1 MQHSRE
7 IELKLEVPPGAA
19 GAVTEVLGASGKA
32 KRLLATYYDTPDGAL
47 RKAGISFRV
56 RRTGDAHVQTI
67 KVDRP
72 GGGALFDRSEWD
84 KTLPDATPDVS
95 AIDEAGVR
103 GALDAP
109 ESWQALR
116 PAFTVDVER
125 MAWDAEFDG
134 GTAEVVLDRGSV
146 LAGGAQDAVSEIELE
161 SRTGSPAALFELAR
175 RIGEAA
181 PVRLGVLTKAER
193 GHRLLS
199 GRIDRAAKAEP
210 LVLADDASTADAFAS
225 IVEACLRHFRL
236 NEPLVARRDAAG
248 LHQARVALRRLRSA
262 ISLFRGVVADDRLE
276 RLRAGLRGLAATLGE
291 ARNLDVLLD
300 RLGAAA
306 DAETVAKLRGER
318 DAAYVRA
325 TEALDSAEA
334 RLLML
339 DLLEWAGFGAWR
351 TRPAA
356 KVAPLLRMP
365 AHDFAA
371 ETLDRY
377 RRRVKKRGRAL
388 AALDPEARHQVRI
401 EAKKLRYAAEFFTSL
416 FGDKK
421 AKRRTKAFLSALEEL
436 QSSLGALND
445 IATAN
450 EMAHELSARGITLP
464 DAGGN
469 DEDRLL
475 IEAEAAHEALVDAK
489 RFWR

>member
-1 MQHSRE
+1 
-7 IELKLEVPPGAA
+7 
-19 GAVTEVLGASGKA
+19 
-32 KRLLATYYDTPDGAL
+32 
-47 RKAGISFRV
+47 
-56 RRTGDAHVQTI
+56 
-67 KVDRP
+67 
-72 GGGALFDRSEWD
+72 
-84 KTLPDATPDVS
+84 
-95 AIDEAGVR
+95 
-103 GALDAP
+103 
-109 ESWQALR
+109 
-116 PAFTVDVER
+116 
-125 MAWDAEFDG
+125 
-134 GTAEVVLDRGSV
+134 
-146 LAGGAQDAVSEIELE
+146 
-161 SRTGSPAALFELAR
+161 
-175 RIGEAA
+175 
-181 PVRLGVLTKAER
+181 
-193 GHRLLS
+193 
-199 GRIDRAAKAEP
+199 
-210 LVLADDASTADAFAS
+210 
-225 IVEACLRHFRL
+225 
-236 NEPLVARRDAAG
+236 
-248 LHQARVALRRLRSA
+248 
-262 ISLFRGVVADDRLE
+262 
-276 RLRAGLRGLAATLGE
+276 
-291 ARNLDVLLD
+291 
-300 RLGAAA
+300 
-306 DAETVAKLRGER
+306 
-318 DAAYVRA
+318 
-325 TEALDSAEA
+325 
-334 RLLML
+334 ML